1 MSQNS
6 TDLEPINARPPRAW
20 NIAAVGATALFLA
33 APAAAGITTFFG
45 DKQGW
50 DAAAGAST
58 KLDLVGEGFEQLIPF
73 DWYQQELGI
82 TLASKWHP
90 EAWSWVLLQTPG
102 WADDGWGATTPGN
115 GSDPLA
121 INFDSPQRAFG
132 YDSLSYW
139 LDGPV
144 GLSFYL
150 DGQWLATSYQN
161 IPFGTPPDIRFHG
174 WVTDFDFD
182 RVVIEYGQPVDNI
195 HIVPGPSSVV
205 AFACAVA
212 FGHRRRRGA
221 SATSR

>member
-1 MSQNS
+1 MAGEPPHRATEAIRWQS
-6 TDLEPINARPPRAW
+6 TLTRR
-20 NIAAVGATALFLA
+20 
-33 APAAAGITTFFG
+33 
-45 DKQGW
+45 
-50 DAAAGAST
+50 
-58 KLDLVGEGFEQLIPF
+58 
-73 DWYQQELGI
+73 
-82 TLASKWHP
+82 
-90 EAWSWVLLQTPG
+90 
-102 WADDGWGATTPGN
+102 
-115 GSDPLA
+115 
-121 INFDSPQRAFG
+121 
-132 YDSLSYW
+132 
-139 LDGPV
+139 GPV